1 VLAQVTATKDQLV
14 EAHNKL
20 FPQDKAEKPAWR
32 VRGEI
37 TKWVGNPQTV
47 DDAVATLKTKIAAA
61 LTPQQGIKKATRINN
76 AERMIQLHDELLGVP
91 EADRQPV
98 NVWEERLQAESAAA
112 AQAAALAAAPVGQ
125 AGRIPGAVT
134 TIDPATLATQTP
146 PAAVTPPSTTPST
159 AATAVTPPTTA
170 PKIGPAGTEVP
181 AKPTSP
187 AELEAYKA
195 AITPHLLAGVK
206 PEELEALQMVHGVNQ
221 QNAGDTE
228 AAAATLREMAKGAGI
243 PHNTLADR
251 ANRGLAKIEANA
263 AQVDLP
269 VEAAQA
275 LLGMQTSLDVHDIA
289 LPSDTYEGTQRVNV
303 APSDDFAETETQ
315 AYEPKLGQ
323 EQAEVAAPVVA
334 GEEAPVAR
342 AGEEVGGEAAAAGEG
357 ADAAV
362 EAAHRAEFENK
373 WVDHQGQAISHADVQ
388 DATQEWEEGRA
399 ADEPTWDRL
408 TPTLQLQ
415 WVRGYIAAHDLYP
428 KAKQEPER
436 ARHTGRVRE
445 AIQEQ
450 ANEADTRAAGADA
463 GLNRQAEE
471 GADVAGG
478 TGGGERQVGRVQA
491 GVQAEGAGRVPPA
504 APEGQKAAEP
514 QKAGQGAGAAPAA
527 AKPAEPVTTRKKRV
541 VPAKQ
546 TQEAAKKPA
555 PGTKTLETHKV
566 ETTRERAQRKWS
578 EASAVV
584 PELGAWGDLSQES
597 QDDFRKAEEKDQN
610 VADAMK
616 VKEAD
621 GKPGVQ
627 RSEASIKGEGGARK
641 TATTATHIRDTLK
654 KLFFSDSRL
663 DQKVTI
669 VQSVADL
676 DPKLVEQMQLGP
688 NDQGFTT
695 KDGHVTLIADNIDK
709 GSELGIFLH
718 EMGVHVGM
726 EGLIGKANMVSLAK
740 QVANWSELNDGSPHA
755 AIAER
760 AIARVD
766 NAAKSAE
773 ERGQPFT
780 PANYMQESIAY
791 FVEEAVHSGV
801 NPTALDSTSELGRW
815 FRRLWAAA
823 KVALRKVG
831 LGRFDSLTAQ
841 DVVNLAYG
849 AARIELEGNWHGTAA
864 DFRKFSHA
872 YMGTGEGAQA
882 FGWGTYLAQRPG
894 IAKDYWAS
902 DVERKGRTAQAKP
915 AGSLMRVDVG
925 VADHEWLDLD
935 KPFSEQ
941 SQHVQDALNK
951 LVPETKPTAR
961 EVVAAYEG
969 WIHLHPDLKQGDR
982 IAAVLR
988 QWEEGEGRG
997 KIQDLMREQLD
1008 ETDFEAY
1015 SKMRKAVIKQLF
1027 TPIRSEM
1034 RGENIYPMLV
1044 DQFGSKQAASEAL
1057 DKAGIKGNRF
1067 YDQPS
1072 RGQNNPVHEGPVRSV
1087 APRLVGTALPFF
1099 PSMVIAPNAMMSYD
1113 PRTSEIRVQTQQGWK
1128 VFSQSGFHQHP
1139 DHVAL
1144 AQALRKNFPISNM
1157 EKGLTRNFVV
1167 FNDKNIHRAVTQ
1179 VGAKRGTLQFSQ
1191 RAPVAEAAK
1200 TQATKQ
1206 LTNVQTFAQKHGLGV
1221 MITEDIADLAAH
1233 HGLPEVRQYVDAA
1246 KEREAARVEFEQ
1258 PVGKVAEM
1266 YDKLPERERGTGE
1279 GSVNKFIH
1287 DATIRGDT
1295 KGIER
1300 LSASG
1305 QAMVKAVFKHGS
1317 DTLALKKKL
1326 IDEDVGREYDRRI
1339 AEETTPE
1346 AKAELRAE
1354 RATLLSKFSK
1364 LMTVENSDTYAP
1376 LKRFGDFVVSAK
1388 SKEYVD
1394 AEERDDKEWINK
1406 NQSNPAHVQ
1415 VQFADTQGEA
1425 DALEKEVKQDANFKG
1440 GKTYAAAREA
1450 DIHNHRDLFR
1460 AFPVLQ
1466 SKLAAAF
1473 PTEGVSPM
1481 QRIIRDLY
1489 LQALAENSARKGEMQ
1504 RRKIAGASTDMTRAF
1519 VTQGRAD
1526 ASFLSNLKHND
1537 ALQNAVQAMRK
1548 GADRDR
1554 RTLTPYLNEMLKRHA
1569 ASYEQH
1575 NHRLTDALKRA
1586 GSMWLLATNPSF
1598 YLQQIVQPASMSLP
1612 VIAGEHGYFR
1622 SARALKQGYSDV
1634 LPLTRGTGLTEHM
1647 DWSKAPAD
1655 VRDMLHTIS
1664 RNGAID
1670 ITNAMDQGEWEIADK
1685 GRMGAAWNRIDAKLR
1700 GLNTRVEA
1708 INRSVTA
1715 IAAYRLALARNGG
1728 DKAAATDY
1736 AERMVRQTHGSYDAS
1751 NTPRYMQHPVMQ
1763 VLTQFRRFQIIQ
1775 LSLIARLGYN
1785 AFKGS
1790 TAMERGIA
1798 RRALTY
1804 TLLHS
1809 AAIGGALGMP
1819 GAIVLT
1825 NLIARLFGP
1834 SDEPPDFE
1842 KEARE
1847 LIGDQL
1853 ISDLLLKGVPAMLG
1867 VDLSSKL
1874 GMGQML
1880 SIAPFADF
1888 PTDRKSGEKYITA
1901 ALGPVTG
1908 LTLKALDGLDQI
1920 YQGHVAKGSE
1930 QLMPSGIANAM
1941 KAYRVA
1947 TEGVTMRSGD
1957 TILSKDDIN
1966 FADTLMQGL
1975 GMPTT
1980 TITHQQRLG
1989 QVKYEFDT
1997 YYKDQTTQ
2005 LVREYQQA
2013 RKDGAPVADIM
2024 SDWRDLQDARVRNG
2038 YTRQPV
2044 SMLIKAAQQ
2053 QKKYE
2058 RATAGG
2064 VEFTKANKRFV
2075 QEQANL

>member
-1 VLAQVTATKDQLV
+1 L
-14 EAHNKL
+14 
-20 FPQDKAEKPAWR
+20 
-32 VRGEI
+32 
-37 TKWVGNPQTV
+37 
-47 DDAVATLKTKIAAA
+47 
-61 LTPQQGIKKATRINN
+61 
-76 AERMIQLHDELLGVP
+76 
-91 EADRQPV
+91 
-98 NVWEERLQAESAAA
+98 
-112 AQAAALAAAPVGQ
+112 
-125 AGRIPGAVT
+125 
-134 TIDPATLATQTP
+134 
-146 PAAVTPPSTTPST
+146 
-159 AATAVTPPTTA
+159 
-170 PKIGPAGTEVP
+170 
-181 AKPTSP
+181 
-187 AELEAYKA
+187 
-195 AITPHLLAGVK
+195 
-206 PEELEALQMVHGVNQ
+206 
-221 QNAGDTE
+221 
-228 AAAATLREMAKGAGI
+228 
-243 PHNTLADR
+243 
-251 ANRGLAKIEANA
+251 
-263 AQVDLP
+263 VDL
-269 VEAAQA
+269 
-275 LLGMQTSLDVHDIA
+275 S
-289 LPSDTYEGTQRVNV
+289 
-303 APSDDFAETETQ
+303 
-315 AYEPKLGQ
+315 
-323 EQAEVAAPVVA
+323 
-334 GEEAPVAR
+334 
-342 AGEEVGGEAAAAGEG
+342 
-357 ADAAV
+357 
-362 EAAHRAEFENK
+362 
-373 WVDHQGQAISHADVQ
+373 
-388 DATQEWEEGRA
+388 
-399 ADEPTWDRL
+399 
-408 TPTLQLQ
+408 
-415 WVRGYIAAHDLYP
+415 
-428 KAKQEPER
+428 
-436 ARHTGRVRE
+436 
-445 AIQEQ
+445 
-450 ANEADTRAAGADA
+450 
-463 GLNRQAEE
+463 
-471 GADVAGG
+471 
-478 TGGGERQVGRVQA
+478 
-491 GVQAEGAGRVPPA
+491 
-504 APEGQKAAEP
+504 
-514 QKAGQGAGAAPAA
+514 
-527 AKPAEPVTTRKKRV
+527 
-541 VPAKQ
+541 
-546 TQEAAKKPA
+546 
-555 PGTKTLETHKV
+555 
-566 ETTRERAQRKWS
+566 
-578 EASAVV
+578 
-584 PELGAWGDLSQES
+584 
-597 QDDFRKAEEKDQN
+597 
-610 VADAMK
+610 
-616 VKEAD
+616 
-621 GKPGVQ
+621 
-627 RSEASIKGEGGARK
+627 
-641 TATTATHIRDTLK
+641 
-654 KLFFSDSRL
+654 
-663 DQKVTI
+663 
-669 VQSVADL
+669 
-676 DPKLVEQMQLGP
+676 
-688 NDQGFTT
+688 
-695 KDGHVTLIADNIDK
+695 
-709 GSELGIFLH
+709 
-718 EMGVHVGM
+718 
-726 EGLIGKANMVSLAK
+726 K
-740 QVANWSELNDGSPHA
+740 QVAKWSDRTDGSLEST
-755 AIAER
+755 IAKR
-760 AIARVD
+760 VIARLT
-766 NAAKSAE
+766 NAAKNAE
-773 ERGQPFT
+773 ERGEKFT
-780 PANYMQESIAY
+780 DANYTEEAIAY
-791 FVEEAVHSGV
+791 FVEEAVAHGI
-801 NPTALDSTSELGRW
+801 NPTAMDARTEIGRW
-815 FRRLWAAA
+815 FRKLWAAA
-823 KVALRKVG
+823 KSALRKMG
-831 LGRFDSLTAQ
+831 LDRFDKLTAQ

-849 AARIELEGNWHGTAA
+849 AARLELEGNWHGTAA
-864 DFRKFSHA
+864 EYRNMRTKF
-872 YMGTGEGAQA
+872 MGSGEGMQA
-882 FGWGTYLAQRPG
+882 FGWGHYLAQRQDIG
-894 IAKDYWAS
+894 KDYWKN
-902 DVERKGRTAQAKP
+902 DVERKTTPKETRPVYEGQAISWQEAESSPLLHARYLAGMWKAGLMSDSPPEWYRKSLKAIDNQLKFGLASEDVAQAKRDREFYEKAQSEYNDVDLNKVTLSQTP
-915 AGSLMRVDVG
+915 GVKPKGSLMRADTAI
-925 VADHEWLDLD
+925 ADHEWLDLD

-941 SQHVQDALNK
+941 SQHVQDRLNK
-951 LVPETKPTAR
+951 LLPETTPKAR
-961 EVVAAYEG
+961 EVIKAYSDMALYIPDRAQAAR
-969 WIHLHPDLKQGDR
+969 IMSIVKQWG
-982 IAAVLR
+982 AGGAM
-988 QWEEGEGRG
+988 G
-997 KIQDLMREQLD
+997 KIQDLARNRLSAE
-1008 ETDFEAY
+1008 DFKTY
-1015 SKMRKAVIKQLF
+1015 SRMRKQVIKQLF
-1027 TPIRSEM
+1027 TTIRPEM
-1034 RGENIYPMLV
+1034 TGERIYSALT
-1044 DQFGSKQAASEAL
+1044 DKLGGQKEASQAL
-1057 DKAGIKGNRF
+1057 DKAGIKGNKF
-1067 YDQPS
+1067 YDYAS
-1072 RGQNNPVHEGPVRSV
+1072 RQKALEAEGPARLV
-1087 APRLVGTALPFF
+1087 APKLVGTEVEPGARITANSTFSWNPATGIV
-1099 PSMVIAPNAMMSYD
+1099 SVKTDS
-1113 PRTSEIRVQTQQGWK
+1113 GWK
-1128 VFSQSGFHQHP
+1128 HFSYEVMPHA
-1139 DHVAL
+1139 DHASIVKKL
-1144 AQALRKNFPISNM
+1144 TTDFSTPESK
-1157 EKGLTRNFVV
+1157 LTRNFVI
-1167 FNDKNIHRAVTQ
+1167 FNDKNVQRVATYA
-1179 VGAKRGTLQFSQ
+1179 GAEAGNIRFSQ
-1191 RAPVAEAAK
+1191 RAPVAEVAK
-1200 TQATKQ
+1200 TQATKH
-1206 LTNVQTFAQKHGLGV
+1206 LTNVETFAQKHGLGV
-1221 MITEDIADLAAH
+1221 MITEDIADLAER
-1233 HGLPEVRQYVDAA
+1233 HGLPEVRKYVDAA

-1266 YDKLPERERGTGE
+1266 YDALPERERGTGE

-1394 AEERDDKEWINK
+1394 AEERGDKEWINK
-1406 NQSNPAHVQ
+1406 NQSNPAHVN

-1425 DALEKEVKQDANFKG
+1425 DALEQQVKQDANFKG

-1489 LQALAENSARKGEMQ
+1489 LQALAENSARKSEMQ

-1537 ALQNAVQAMRK
+1537 NIQNAVQAMRK
-1548 GADRDR
+1548 GAERDR
-1554 RTLTPYLNEMLKRHA
+1554 RTLTPYLNEMLKRHV

-1612 VIAGEHGYFR
+1612 VIAGEHGYMR

-1634 LPLTRGTGLTEHM
+1634 LPLVRGTGLTEHM

-1655 VRDMLHTIS
+1655 VRDMLHTVS

-1685 GRMGAAWNRIDAKLR
+1685 GRMGAAWNRVDAKLR

-1728 DKAAATDY
+1728 DKVAATDY

-1751 NTPRYMQHPVMQ
+1751 NTPRYMQHPIAQ

-1847 LIGDQL
+1847 MIGDQL
-1853 ISDLLLKGVPAMLG
+1853 ISDLLLKGVPAMMG

-1874 GMGQML
+1874 GMGQIL

-1888 PTDRKSGEKYITA
+1888 PTDRKSAQDYITQ
-1901 ALGPVTG
+1901 ALGPVVG
-1908 LTLKALDGLDQI
+1908 LSLKAADGLDQI
-1920 YQGHVAKGSE
+1920 YRGNVAKGSE

-1941 KAYRVA
+1941 KAYRIA

-1957 TILSKDDIN
+1957 TVLSKDDIN
-1966 FADTLMQGL
+1966 FADSLMQGL

-2013 RKDGAPVADIM
+2013 RKDGKSVNDIM

-2038 YTRQPV
+2038 YARQPV

-2053 QKKYE
+2053 QQKYE